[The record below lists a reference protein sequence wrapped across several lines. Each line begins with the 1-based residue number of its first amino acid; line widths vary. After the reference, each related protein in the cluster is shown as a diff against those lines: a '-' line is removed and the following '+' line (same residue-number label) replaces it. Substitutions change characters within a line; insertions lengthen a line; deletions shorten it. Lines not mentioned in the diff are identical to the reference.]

1 MDNLYR
7 ILEALGRTTRDRK
20 LAPIERKLAK
30 DMAPAF
36 RRQGRIFLRAL
47 SKTDLPKITES
58 AGDGDWEQAWRETE
72 EQTQTSMT
80 TLLLQAARRSFA
92 VGIDE
97 ALANIGLSISFSVR
111 SPEAIQFL
119 RDYGANR
126 VTMINETT
134 RGIIRDII
142 VRGLEQGIPYSS
154 LADEISARF
163 AEFAAPQPQRHL
175 RNRAELVAV
184 TETAN
189 AYGEAGRQTSQRI
202 AAQGISL
209 EKSWLTTGDDRVSDG
224 CRRNAAAGWIGLNT
238 PFPSGH
244 QREPRFPGCRCTV
257 QYRRMRRD

>member
-1 MDNLYR
+1 MDNLHR
-7 ILEALGRTTRDRK
+7 ILEAAGRTKRDRK
-20 LAPIERKLAK
+20 LAPIERNLAK
-30 DMAPAF
+30 NMAQAL
-36 RRQGRIFLRAL
+36 RQQGRIFLRAL
-47 SKTDLPKITES
+47 DKTNLPRIAES
-58 AGDGDWEQAWRETE
+58 AGDDWEQAWRETE
-72 EQTQTSMT
+72 KKTQTAMT

-97 ALANIGLSISFSVR
+97 ALANIGISISFSVR

-119 RDYGANR
+119 RNYGAER
-126 VTMINETT
+126 VTMINDTT

-142 VRGLEQGIPYSS
+142 VRGLEQGIPYSD

-163 AEFAAPQPQRHL
+163 AEFAAPKPQRHL

-189 AYGEAGRQTSQRI
+189 AYGEAGRQTTQRI
-202 AAQGISL
+202 AALGISL

-224 CRRNAAAGWIGLNT
+224 CRSNAAAGWIGLNT